1 MLVKSGLLKLL
12 GNIILPYPYYPIGR
26 IILTMSSADNPNS
39 IYKGQTWKL
48 IAKGRT
54 LVGIDENDPDF
65 NEINKIGG
73 EKKHTL
79 TIEEMPKHNHNQ
91 SLTDNGNRSGW
102 AGYDFRITSTSRD
115 YNGSDLAQYSGGNKP
130 HNNMPPYITCYIW
143 QRIS

>member
-39 IYKGQTWKL
+39 IYRGQTWKL

-73 EKKHTL
+73 EKSHQL
-79 TIEEMPKHNHNQ
+79 TIEEMPNHDHKLTHPVVGGTGNVNGYQWGLNMHNWGEMATQ
-91 SLTDNGNRSGW
+91 KV
-102 AGYDFRITSTSRD
+102 
-115 YNGSDLAQYSGGNKP
+115 GGNNP